1 METNMDP
8 TKNSGWRSFF
18 TVNKKLFPLKI
29 TLFMFCGAAYAVL
42 PYLTIHM
49 KDIGISDMD
58 VGLIYSILPFCVFIG
73 PPIVGFVADKI
84 GDYSR
89 VNMIF
94 MVLMGVFHTALL
106 FVPPTVNVVTQP
118 DTRINIRGSEVNIA
132 WSHCKNSDGE
142 VEDIDD
148 ICKTKIQSKRK
159 VSIKLEGCE
168 VKCTNESVN
177 TVIAIR
183 VIGWYNFHLVVLRM
197 RCYTDFVL
205 DQEECADLEKV
216 HFS

>member
-1 METNMDP
+1 MATNMDP
-8 TKNSGWRSFF
+8 NKHSGWKSFF
-18 TVNKKLFPLKI
+18 TVNKKLLPLKI

-106 FVPPTVNVVTQP
+106 FVPPTVNVISQP
-118 DTRINIRGSEVNIA
+118 EARLNISGSEFNLA
-132 WSHCKNSDGE
+132 WSQCQDSGGE
-142 VEDIDD
+142 TEVIDD
-148 ICKTKIQSKRK
+148 ICKTKIHRKGK
-159 VSIKLEGCE
+159 VSIKLTHCE
-168 VKCTNESVN
+168 VQCANESIS
-177 TVIAIR
+177 TVKDR
-183 VIGWYNFHLVVLRM
+183 CLPSRGNFTILYLRIK
-197 RCYTDFVL
+197 CCSDFVL
-205 DQEECADLEKV
+205 QQEVSVDLEKTPS
-216 HFS
+216 H